1 MKKNFINREFIE
13 GRLYQHNLTIK
24 QVQNKDS
31 ANYGKDFISGTLDI
45 ATDEEGLN
53 VISIHF
59 TYVTEVTN
67 SGKVNVT
74 YGVLKSIIDG
84 AKAWITDGK
93 EQALK
98 LRVNTALALNDFYTQ
113 DGSLV
118 SAKRNEGGF
127 VNTVTNLVP
136 EPERNRFDLDL
147 VITSVNR
154 VIADEEKGIDND
166 FLTIK
171 GACFNFRNDL
181 LPIEFTCRRED
192 GMGYFESLDASPS
205 NHIFTRVKGAINSTT
220 VKHEIAEESAFG
232 TASVRTVTRTTKEW
246 CIDWANPTEY
256 DFGAEDTLTADE
268 LRKMMQDREVYLAD
282 IKKRHDDYIKNR
294 DNSFQSKPASTST
307 SVPTGEF
314 DF

>member
-154 VIADEEKGIDND
+154 VIADEEKGIDKD

-181 LPIEFTCRRED
+181 LPVEFTCRRED

-205 NHIFTRVKGAINSTT
+205 NPIFTRVKGAINSTT

-294 DNSFQSKPASTST
+294 DNNSFQNKPAST